1 MKIFVTG
8 GARNGTTLLMQLV
21 VALGFPNA
29 AMSLD
34 IENFED
40 LELTAVVNEIM
51 THPVLMSMEEKQA
64 KFDNYFQH
72 VFEKFSSPSLSL
84 KYPLLL
90 GVPTP
95 SNSVGSNPMIM
106 GDMHLYSEFAQS
118 ILDNFDIILFVHRD
132 PRSAALSELKYHLG
146 AKENIDDIVRN
157 QFVNEYSIVQE
168 KTLDILIE
176 TGRLQNSNCKIVR
189 FSYDSLLSDTAN
201 SILQLSS
208 LLKSKSNSL
217 LLHWLKDFVSTNGEN
232 RQPSYILSAISTFF
246 GVLNKSVGSFD
257 EENQSR
263 EVIIKD
269 LKILINSLERH
280 LRI

>member
-29 AMSLD
+29 AMRLD

-72 VFEKFSSPSLSL
+72 VFEKSSSSSLSL

-95 SNSVGSNPMIM
+95 SNPVGSNPMIM
-106 GDMHLYSEFAQS
+106 GDMH
-118 ILDNFDIILFVHRD
+118 
-132 PRSAALSELKYHLG
+132 
-146 AKENIDDIVRN
+146 
-157 QFVNEYSIVQE
+157 
-168 KTLDILIE
+168 
-176 TGRLQNSNCKIVR
+176 
-189 FSYDSLLSDTAN
+189 
-201 SILQLSS
+201 
-208 LLKSKSNSL
+208 
-217 LLHWLKDFVSTNGEN
+217 
-232 RQPSYILSAISTFF
+232 
-246 GVLNKSVGSFD
+246 
-257 EENQSR
+257 
-263 EVIIKD
+263 
-269 LKILINSLERH
+269 
-280 LRI
+280 